1 MLIPFLVVASN
12 RKKTFV
18 PVESVAADKAA
29 TADGTVVAGADV
41 VVVTLLFDLVWLMTD
56 LPCQP

>member
-18 PVESVAADKAA
+18 PVDSVAVDKAA
-29 TADGTVVAGADV
+29 TADGPVVAGADV